1 MSKRR
6 THNDQLTMC
15 LGRGVA
21 LAEGAVATSLNLRA
35 GAEYEITLQ
44 GAQRWVR
51 KARILSV
58 LPDRLVL
65 RLDDGRQ
72 VTVPQ
77 RAIISARPLAG
88 ADQARRGDERAPAR
102 TEAHAAA
109 PPALTPSPA
118 ANLAASPAGNVTAS
132 PPAN

>member
-1 MSKRR
+1 MASRAGRGVMSKLR
-6 THNDQLTMC
+6 TRNDQLTM
-15 LGRGVA
+15 G
-21 LAEGAVATSLNLRA
+21 LAEACHSPAEGVVATSLNLRA

-65 RLDDGRQ
+65 QFDDGRQ

-77 RAIISARPLAG
+77 RAIVSARPLAG
-88 ADQARRGDERAPAR
+88 ADQAVRG
-102 TEAHAAA
+102 
-109 PPALTPSPA
+109 
-118 ANLAASPAGNVTAS
+118 
-132 PPAN
+132 